1 MTSHNEFGYY
11 RAADGV
17 YVITKNGSDFL
28 TCSGSEA
35 DTKRIVEL
43 LREDRQVSKSK
54 WPNVNLAE
62 HQTGRPA
69 QTERIIKDDASRI
82 KRNG

>member
-1 MTSHNEFGYY
+1 MNSLDEFNYY

-17 YVITKNGSDFL
+17 YVITKDGSDFL

-43 LREDRQVSKSK
+43 LK
-54 WPNVNLAE
+54 
-62 HQTGRPA
+62 
-69 QTERIIKDDASRI
+69 KDAG
-82 KRNG
+82 K